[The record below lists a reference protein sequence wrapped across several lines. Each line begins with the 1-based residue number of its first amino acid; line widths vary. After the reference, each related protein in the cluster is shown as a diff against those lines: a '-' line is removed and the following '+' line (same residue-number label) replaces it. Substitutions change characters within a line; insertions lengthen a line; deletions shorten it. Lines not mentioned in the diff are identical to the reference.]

1 MTGDQSS
8 ERAGEHPCDLCRD
21 DGFIERPEEAVEVTF
36 LVRRMTEGGRMLDED
51 EVTQT
56 ESVGGLDACPR
67 CAWFAENEY
76 QYRRENN

>member
-1 MTGDQSS
+1 
-8 ERAGEHPCDLCRD
+8 
-21 DGFIERPEEAVEVTF
+21 VTF